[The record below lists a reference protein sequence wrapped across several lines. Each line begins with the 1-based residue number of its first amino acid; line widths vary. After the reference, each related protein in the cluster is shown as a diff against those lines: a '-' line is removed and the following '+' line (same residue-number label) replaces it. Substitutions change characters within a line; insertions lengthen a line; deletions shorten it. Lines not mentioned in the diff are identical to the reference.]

1 MGVLRRVDRRL
12 FEWNVSECGVVPQAL
27 DGLGK
32 PTSLYM
38 YPYEGHGPA
47 ARETILD
54 LWGRWCMWLDKYVKR
69 AEQKAEENKTTK
81 IIELQKLLELSIY
94 GAQGLLKPEENGD
107 LDEK

>member
-1 MGVLRRVDRRL
+1 MKEEEESNQVARIFEKMG
-12 FEWNVSECGVVPQAL
+12 A
-27 DGLGK
+27 
-32 PTSLYM
+32 
-38 YPYEGHGPA
+38 
-47 ARETILD
+47 
-54 LWGRWCMWLDKYVKR
+54 DKESAERMAGQLIKR

>member
-1 MGVLRRVDRRL
+1 MKEEEESNQVARIFENMGAD
-12 FEWNVSECGVVPQAL
+12 
-27 DGLGK
+27 K
-32 PTSLYM
+32 
-38 YPYEGHGPA
+38 EGAQRMAGQL
-47 ARETILD
+47 I
-54 LWGRWCMWLDKYVKR
+54 KR

>member
-1 MGVLRRVDRRL
+1 MKEEEERNQVSRVFENMG
-12 FEWNVSECGVVPQAL
+12 A
-27 DGLGK
+27 
-32 PTSLYM
+32 
-38 YPYEGHGPA
+38 
-47 ARETILD
+47 
-54 LWGRWCMWLDKYVKR
+54 DKESAQRMAGQLIKR

>member
-1 MGVLRRVDRRL
+1 MKEEEESNQVARIFEKMGADKESAQR
-12 FEWNVSECGVVPQAL
+12 
-27 DGLGK
+27 
-32 PTSLYM
+32 M
-38 YPYEGHGPA
+38 
-47 ARETILD
+47 ARQLI
-54 LWGRWCMWLDKYVKR
+54 KR

>member
-1 MGVLRRVDRRL
+1 MKEEEESNQVARIFEKMG
-12 FEWNVSECGVVPQAL
+12 A
-27 DGLGK
+27 
-32 PTSLYM
+32 
-38 YPYEGHGPA
+38 
-47 ARETILD
+47 
-54 LWGRWCMWLDKYVKR
+54 DKESAQRMAGQLIKR